1 MHGLSAGG
9 VSLNEYDKANAKFT
23 AVGDAGDGSEVV
35 QPLDWAPF
43 YLEFD
48 RLMRRLQRVKKEFGM
63 RKAVSSR
70 SLTGETRT
78 LAEILDKE
86 VEKIV
91 LFYLRIQG
99 EVAHRIWDLREK
111 QGNVQGDNVVTVQA
125 LDSLSQQYRDIG
137 YDVLELLEYLE
148 YNVAGLRR
156 IITRYDNH
164 FDVKMGRQDFDTR
177 LSGVENKHSQLLQLY
192 HQEGLRATIATLR
205 NAFQDIH
212 DAKLDL
218 H

>member
-1 MHGLSAGG
+1 M
-9 VSLNEYDKANAKFT
+9 
-23 AVGDAGDGSEVV
+23 
-35 QPLDWAPF
+35 
-43 YLEFD
+43 
-48 RLMRRLQRVKKEFGM
+48 
-63 RKAVSSR
+63 
-70 SLTGETRT
+70 
-78 LAEILDKE
+78 
-86 VEKIV
+86 
-91 LFYLRIQG
+91 
-99 EVAHRIWDLREK
+99 
-111 QGNVQGDNVVTVQA
+111 TVQA

-156 IITRYDNH
+156 IIKRYDNH
-164 FDVKMGRQDFDTR
+164 FDIKMGRLYFDTR

-192 HQEGLRATIATLR
+192 HQEGLRAIIATLR